1 MSRIT
6 RFSKKL
12 LRGFLSTLP
21 VLVMIGIMAV
31 LFYNSKDLDE
41 GLRLSLSALLGAMA
55 SYLFVQY
62 AEFLKSIK
70 QVENRHSG
78 ALHSLDLILNDLLD
92 WLSNVEFS
100 LNTHTEIVKRDLS
113 DNSLTHDSTSSRSL
127 VLIRLEIID
136 AVNNIPLKNKLR
148 FLNLDLERLETDV
161 NSMRSGHRFAVDSF
175 KSGSMNS
182 EIYKSDFLPSHL
194 KKIEILKGFTEIL
207 VVDTKDTISV
217 VRVLKNDSRGLLRAV
232 RRFMLEHKDPAD
244 FDELK
249 KQQLHILEDQIR
261 DVRLKSRERIRD
273 LEQRG

>member
-1 MSRIT
+1 MSRIN

-12 LRGFLSTLP
+12 LRALLSTFP
-21 VLVMIGIMAV
+21 VIVMIGIMAV
-31 LFYNSKDLDE
+31 LFYNSNDLDE

-92 WLSNVEFS
+92 WLSSVVFS
-100 LNTHTEIVKRDLS
+100 LNTHTEIVERYFS
-113 DNSLTHDSTSSRSL
+113 DNTLTHDSSSSRPP

-148 FLNLDLERLETDV
+148 FLNIDLERLETDL
-161 NSMRSGHRFAVDSF
+161 NSMRSSHRFAVDSF

-182 EIYKSDFLPSHL
+182 EVYKTDILPSHL
-194 KKIEILKGFTEIL
+194 KKIEILKGFTEYL

-217 VRVLKNDSRGLLRAV
+217 VRVLKNDSRGLFRAV
-232 RRFMLEHKDPAD
+232 RRFLLEHKDPAD

-249 KQQLHILEDQIR
+249 KQQLQILEDQISN
-261 DVRLKSRERIRD
+261 VRSKSRERIRII
-273 LEQRG
+273 EQRR